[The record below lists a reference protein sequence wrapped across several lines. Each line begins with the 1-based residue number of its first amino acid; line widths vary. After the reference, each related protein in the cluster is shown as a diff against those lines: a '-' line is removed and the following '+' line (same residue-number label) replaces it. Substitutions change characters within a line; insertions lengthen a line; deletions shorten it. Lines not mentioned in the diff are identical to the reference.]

1 LKKEKKPEIVADL
14 HERLAKA
21 KAVFVTD
28 FRGLN
33 VETLNRLRR
42 DLRRGGDEYQVV
54 KKTLFKRASQETAL
68 ADLTELFIG
77 PCGVTLSYQDPVAS
91 AKTLAQFAKDK
102 EGFVFKGGVLEGRPL
117 SGEAV
122 MQLSKMP
129 AREVLL
135 GQVLSSLIAVPS
147 NFVSTLAAVI
157 QTFLLTLKAL
167 EEQRAQA

>member
-1 LKKEKKPEIVADL
+1 
-14 HERLAKA
+14 
-21 KAVFVTD
+21 
-28 FRGLN
+28 
-33 VETLNRLRR
+33 
-42 DLRRGGDEYQVV
+42 
-54 KKTLFKRASQETAL
+54 
-68 ADLTELFIG
+68 
-77 PCGVTLSYQDPVAS
+77 
-91 AKTLAQFAKDK
+91 
-102 EGFVFKGGVLEGRPL
+102 
-117 SGEAV
+117 